1 MIPRAAITEWAN
13 RTSWKDM
20 HNTEQDLLISRTLV
34 AIFSDDFLSAKL
46 AFRGGTAIHK
56 LYLPPQKR
64 YSEDI
69 DLVQVNS
76 EPIGQTLD
84 RLKEVLSFL
93 GDSRIKQKM
102 SNNVLSF
109 QFETTFPPV
118 SVRKL
123 KIEIN
128 CKEHFTE
135 LGKVNV
141 LFTMENQWYSG
152 GCKINTYT
160 LDELIGTKI
169 RALYQRKKG
178 RDLFDLYYALESGKL
193 DPLRAVKCYK
203 RYVSFP
209 DHNIPSAKEY
219 TLNLK
224 TKIADIEF
232 RQDLVP
238 ILSPG
243 TDYDIDLAYKKV
255 SETILAVM

>member
-13 RTSWKDM
+13 KAPWKDM
-20 HNTEQDLLISRTLV
+20 HNIEQDLLISRTLV

-56 LYLPPQKR
+56 LYLPPPKR

-84 RLKEVLSFL
+84 RLKEVLSFI
-93 GDSRIKQKM
+93 GDSKTRQKM
-102 SNNVLSF
+102 SNNVLLF

-118 SVRKL
+118 SIRKL

-135 LGKVNV
+135 LGKTVV
-141 LFTMENQWYSG
+141 PFSMENQWYSG

-160 LDELIGTKI
+160 LDELMGTKI

-178 RDLFDLYYALESGKL
+178 RDLFDLYCAIESGKL
-193 DPLRAVKCYK
+193 DLLRTVKCYK
-203 RYVSFP
+203 RYISFP
-209 DHNIPSAKEY
+209 DHEIPSAKEY
-219 TLNLK
+219 ALNLK
-224 TKIADIEF
+224 LKIADPGF
-232 RQDLVP
+232 RQDITP

-243 TDYDIDLAYKKV
+243 TDYNIDLAYKKLL
-255 SETILAVM
+255 ETILVAM